1 MTDAITAAGLAWLH
15 RTQTA
20 YAAEEDRLTTA
31 IMHVLPVR
39 AWEEAFAEVERRTAT
54 FASIRQSS
62 LSAGPHPKLA
72 ALESVRQDAMRG
84 YLS

>member
-1 MTDAITAAGLAWLH
+1 MSDAIRAAEMAWLNRTAA
-15 RTQTA
+15 A

-39 AWEEAFAEVERRTAT
+39 AWEMAFAEVERRALM
-54 FASIRQSS
+54 FEGVRQTSPA
-62 LSAGPHPKLA
+62 AGPPPKLA
-72 ALESVRQDAMRG
+72 ALESVRDDAVRG